1 MILAMSVLKHLQTPL
16 TRDSSVAGDVD
27 PLTSRVPAHVRYEI
41 REEVR
46 QVPESL
52 PGGPHRSWLERLVEE
67 AGRAAQA
74 GNAQTAR
81 LIALLAVGAAAV
93 ALVLWASR

>member
-1 MILAMSVLKHLQTPL
+1 MRNLPN
-16 TRDSSVAGDVD
+16 G
-27 PLTSRVPAHVRYEI
+27 SR
-41 REEVR
+41 
-46 QVPESL
+46 
-52 PGGPHRSWLERLVEE
+52 RSWLERLVEE

-81 LIALLAVGAAAV
+81 LIALLAVGAAAA